1 MGREMVIPIP
11 APAGEKEP
19 SHCTSQ
25 GGVAGGRGEV
35 VVVEEMVEE
44 EAAEVGEELGA
55 RCVMEDW
62 QSCTM
67 AANSRAVRVRRKM
80 RSRWRVGGR
89 SQRERKGAREGQ
101 SRRRWDRVAG
111 AWWQHLQVS

>member
-19 SHCTSQ
+19 SHYTSQ
-25 GGVAGGRGEV
+25 GGVAGGWGV
-35 VVVEEMVEE
+35 VVVVEMVEE
-44 EAAEVGEELGA
+44 EAAEVVREVGA

>member
-25 GGVAGGRGEV
+25 GGVAGVWGVV

-44 EAAEVGEELGA
+44 EATEMVGELGA
-55 RCVMEDW
+55 RCAIED
-62 QSCTM
+62 
-67 AANSRAVRVRRKM
+67 
-80 RSRWRVGGR
+80 
-89 SQRERKGAREGQ
+89 
-101 SRRRWDRVAG
+101 
-111 AWWQHLQVS
+111 

>member
-1 MGREMVIPIP
+1 MVILMP

-25 GGVAGGRGEV
+25 GGVAGGLGVV

-44 EAAEVGEELGA
+44 EATEMVGELGA
-55 RCVMEDW
+55 RCAMEDW

-67 AANSRAVRVRRKM
+67 VANSRAVRVRRKM
-80 RSRWRVGGR
+80 WSRWRVGGR

-101 SRRRWDRVAG
+101 SRKRWDRVAG

>member
-1 MGREMVIPIP
+1 MVIPIP

-25 GGVAGGRGEV
+25 GGVARGWGV
-35 VVVEEMVEE
+35 VVVVEMVEE
-44 EAAEVGEELGA
+44 EAAAVVGELGV
-55 RCVMEDW
+55 RCVMKDW

-67 AANSRAVRVRRKM
+67 ASNSRVVHVRRSM

-89 SQRERKGAREGQ
+89 SQQERKGAREGQ
-101 SRRRWDRVAG
+101 SRRWDRVYATTKYMQLCNGLG
-111 AWWQHLQVS
+111 AP